1 MNAAVYNFQT
11 AEELQIL
18 LHSAL
23 YKYAGSSSA
32 LEWIEKLITDQT
44 KVSRAHTAKHFTA
57 KTVASSRAEGSN
69 SRIKEWGAK
78 KAELRK
84 FNLFQFL
91 QYYINMVERQEAESL
106 NIIEKL
112 IQDRREYSDFV
123 KDIWESEH
131 RLSYQHSCTKI
142 VDDNGDSAT
151 VWKVISTRG
160 SCHLVRLDSN
170 CSSCECVSFRST
182 LIPCRHICCFA
193 ISMQIDPF
201 NVR

>member
-57 KTVASSRAEGSN
+57 KT
-69 SRIKEWGAK
+69 
-78 KAELRK
+78 AELRK

-91 QYYINMVERQEAESL
+91 QHYISMVERQEAESL

-112 IQDRREYSDFV
+112 VQDRREYSDFV

-131 RLSYQHSCTKI
+131 RLSYQHSFTKI

-160 SCHLVRLDSN
+160 SCHLVRLDSK